1 MDNPFEDSPFEEAV
15 NQWAVPDGTVPHEDT
30 IKMLQGL
37 GGFGVLTNKEL
48 LTLAYYL
55 NDHRDARHAWP
66 GEKLVHMLAELF
78 NDRTPTHD
86 DREDLHR
93 DLNAIEKECSRM
105 SRPPSDAEAEIASN
119 AIRVEDLPLPDL
131 DKVSEVQCEEARS
144 AFEVNLKRQ
153 QCSCPA
159 WPNHRA
165 KLKHGDIRR
174 CCSHMAEAYLNEMN
188 SGGIEDAPPVFKAL
202 MEDRVRRGRSLDPRA
217 RWKVLKIKLRP
228 HLAVYG
234 HTVWSYVFAPETG
247 GGFVRYSF
255 NTEEKRWAFGRA
267 PNFRAAIEKFL
278 LNGDKPGPA

>member
-30 IKMLQGL
+30 IRMLQGL

-78 NDRTPTHD
+78 SDRTPTHD
-86 DREDLHR
+86 DRENLHR
-93 DLNAIEKECSRM
+93 DLDAIEKECSRL
-105 SRPPSDAEAEIASN
+105 SGAHSDAEGEIASN

-131 DKVSEVQCEEARS
+131 DKISAVQCEEARS

-153 QCSCPA
+153 QCSCPT

-188 SGGIEDAPPVFKAL
+188 SGGIEDAPQFS
-202 MEDRVRRGRSLDPRA
+202 RRSWKTVYVVGGVWIHGR
-217 RWKVLKIKLRP
+217 
-228 HLAVYG
+228 
-234 HTVWSYVFAPETG
+234 G
-247 GGFVRYSF
+247 GRF
-255 NTEEKRWAFGRA
+255 
-267 PNFRAAIEKFL
+267 
-278 LNGDKPGPA
+278 